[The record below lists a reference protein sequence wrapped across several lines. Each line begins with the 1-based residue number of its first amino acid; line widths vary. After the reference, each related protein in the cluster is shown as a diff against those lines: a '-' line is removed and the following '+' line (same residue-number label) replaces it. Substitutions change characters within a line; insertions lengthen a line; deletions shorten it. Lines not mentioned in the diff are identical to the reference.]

1 MKRTKFSE
9 LRKKKENG
17 EQKKTKKNAVKL
29 KEKKEKKFRL
39 QKIKQAIKLTVTKS
53 PEEVAERKRK
63 ANLARLERAKELMKT
78 ERKVSEKNSV
88 EDKDSDDSLSVASEK
103 EDSKSVSQ
111 SETDSKSEEN
121 KKVKAKKGALCR
133 AARTHV
139 SVESKTVVENTMSS
153 PRWCECC
160 QSSYYP
166 YQPTQGTQVWRIKH
180 LVDKDS
186 SKSPEPI
193 QSSSNHFIAAHA
205 RCEVR
210 PYASPSHVSVIDST
224 PYVGQ
229 IVPHGHIQCSA
240 CSCGHSGVFHPGQCQ
255 NCTLGGVSNMLP
267 CQRYGSTY
275 SVTYPH
281 THGSYTHCG
290 K

>member
-1 MKRTKFSE
+1 
-9 LRKKKENG
+9 
-17 EQKKTKKNAVKL
+17 
-29 KEKKEKKFRL
+29 
-39 QKIKQAIKLTVTKS
+39 
-53 PEEVAERKRK
+53 
-63 ANLARLERAKELMKT
+63 
-78 ERKVSEKNSV
+78 
-88 EDKDSDDSLSVASEK
+88 
-103 EDSKSVSQ
+103 
-111 SETDSKSEEN
+111 
-121 KKVKAKKGALCR
+121 VKAKKGALCR
-133 AARTHV
+133 SARTHV
-139 SVESKTVVENTMSS
+139 SVESKTVVENTMPS

-166 YQPTQGTQVWRIKH
+166 YQTTQGTQVWRIKH

-210 PYASPSHVSVIDST
+210 PYASPSHVSMIESN

-229 IVPHGHIQCSA
+229 IMPHGHIQCSA

-255 NCTLGGVSNMLP
+255 NCTLGGVGNMLP
-267 CQRYGSTY
+267 CQRYGGTY

-290 K
+290 KLH